1 MTDAA
6 ISEQAL
12 DAARSRLSHD
22 GETVQAWAARHDVSP
37 STVYEVLAGRKKC
50 RRGDAHRVAV
60 LLGIKEGVILDSS
73 AA

>member
-1 MTDAA
+1 MNDIA

-12 DAARSRLSHD
+12 ESARARLEYH

-60 LLGIKEGVILDSS
+60 LLGIKQGVILDSS

>member
-6 ISEQAL
+6 ISGQAL
-12 DAARSRLSHD
+12 KAARSRFDHD
-22 GETVQAWAARHDVSP
+22 GETVQAWAVRHNVSA

-60 LLGIKEGVILDSS
+60 LLGLKAGVIPDSN

>member
-1 MTDAA
+1 MTDPA

-12 DAARSRLSHD
+12 EAARSRLNHD
-22 GETVQAWAARHDVSP
+22 GETVQAWAARHAVSP

-60 LLGIKEGVILDSS
+60 LLGLKTGVIHDST